1 MSNSTAKVMTSTR
14 SNIKRVIPQS
24 SSDDDDDTAIPLAK
38 RNKPTAGNS
47 DSDSDQDDQPIPTK
61 INPSKPTNS
70 IISQLPSKLQSHQQT
85 EESDSEEDLPIANTQ
100 PIQQKKRNS
109 KTSNESIDGSST
121 LTTNT
126 DSTKTNVKT
135 QDESDLSEDEP
146 IMKPKLPSFKK
157 INQTNQTSKRP
168 VSKPKKTKRES
179 SSESSSD
186 DDAPIA
192 SKGLPTKKPRL
203 SKSVKPKIEA
213 SDTKPVIAAKPK
225 SAAKSKKSHDVKPKV
240 EDSDSEV
247 PIPLANKK
255 PIKAKAKAK
264 PKTTASASTNAD
276 TKPNKKGTKVKK
288 EEEQKGSDEEAEDEE
303 YKWWEQTKDDDTK
316 KWDTLQHNGVL
327 FPPEYVPLPKHVKMK
342 YEGKSVDLPPESE
355 EVAGFFGAMLNSDH
369 CQKPTFCQNFFNDF
383 LEVLELHP
391 PRDQTKITVFEK
403 CDFTPLFEYYDAER
417 ERKKSLSKDEK
428 LKLKKEKEELEKRFQ
443 FCLLD
448 GRQEKVG
455 NFRVEPPSLFRGR
468 GEHPKTGRLKKRIY
482 AEDITINC
490 SKDAPIPEA
499 PPGHKWGSV
508 VHIDKASWLAMWKEN
523 INGAFKYVF
532 LAPGSSLKGQSDMKK
547 FEKARQ
553 LKLHIER
560 IRADY
565 RKDLDDKVMATRQ
578 RATAMYLID
587 VLALRAGNE
596 KGDDEA
602 DTVGCCSLR
611 YEHLTLEPPTTVT
624 FDFLGKDSIRFFNTV
639 QVDEAVFKNL
649 RIFKKEPK
657 SIGDMIFDRLTTS
670 SLNKHLS
677 DYMPGLTAKVFRTY
691 NASFTFEREL
701 EKNMNAL
708 KVPSL
713 AEKIYAYNKANREV
727 AVLCNHQKSVSKGHE
742 TSMEKAYDKI
752 KVMKYQRKRLRYQL
766 FSTEGFDKKKHKTFL
781 EDESDIDEDWTEAHE
796 KVLASKELERVRKK
810 FERDNAVLEEK
821 NQPLMAET
829 ELESRLK
836 EAEGYDALL
845 RKERRSK
852 KVGSVKSKPI
862 DQILLAIERIDTR
875 IEAAKTACKDRDE
888 GKETSLGTSKMNYI
902 DPRLTYAWCQRN
914 DVPVE
919 RMFTKTL
926 REKFTWAASTPGDWK
941 F

>member
-1 MSNSTAKVMTSTR
+1 MSNSTAKVMTTIR
-14 SNIKRVIPQS
+14 SNVKRIIPQS
-24 SSDDDDDTAIPLAK
+24 SSDEDDTPIHLAK
-38 RNKPTAGNS
+38 RNKPTTNNS
-47 DSDSDQDDQPIPTK
+47 DFHSDQHNQPISTK
-61 INPSKPTNS
+61 INLSKPPNS
-70 IISQLPSKLQSHQQT
+70 IISQLPSKLPSHQQT

-100 PIQQKKRNS
+100 PKKRTS

-126 DSTKTNVKT
+126 DSTKTNLKT

-146 IMKPKLPSFKK
+146 IMKQKLPSFKK
-157 INQTNQTSKRP
+157 INQTTQPSRRSISNSK
-168 VSKPKKTKRES
+168 KIKREPS
-179 SSESSSD
+179 SGASSD
-186 DDAPIA
+186 DDAPIV
-192 SKGLPTKKPRL
+192 SKAMPTKKPRL
-203 SKSVKPKIEA
+203 SKSIQPKIEEP
-213 SDTKPVIAAKPK
+213 DIKPVIATKPR
-225 SAAKSKKSHDVKPKV
+225 SAAKSKKSKDIKPKV
-240 EDSDSEV
+240 EDLDSV
-247 PIPLANKK
+247 APIPLADKK

-264 PKTTASASTNAD
+264 PNTTASASTNAD
-276 TKPNKKGTKVKK
+276 SKPNKKGAKVKK
-288 EEEQKGSDEEAEDEE
+288 EEEQKGTDEEAEDAE

-383 LEVLELHP
+383 LEVLALHP
-391 PRDQTKITVFEK
+391 PRDRTKITSFEK
-403 CDFTPLFEYYDAER
+403 CDFTPIFEYYDAER
-417 ERKKSLSKDEK
+417 ERKKSLSKEEK
-428 LKLKKEKEELEKRFQ
+428 TKLKKEKDELEKQFQ

-490 SKDAPIPEA
+490 SKDAPIPI
-499 PPGHKWGSV
+499 PPAGHQWGSV
-508 VHIDKASWLAMWKEN
+508 VHLDKASWLAMWKEN

-565 RKDLDDKVMATRQ
+565 RQELEDKVMATRQ

-611 YEHLTLEPPTTVT
+611 YEHLTLEPPSTVT

-657 SIGDMIFDRLTTS
+657 AIGDMIFDRLTTS

-701 EKNMNAL
+701 EKNMNEL
-708 KVPSL
+708 KVPTL
-713 AEKIYAYNKANREV
+713 AEKIYAYNKANRQV

-742 TSMEKAYDKI
+742 TSMEKAYEKI
-752 KVMKYQRKRLRYQL
+752 KAMKYQRRRLRYQL
-766 FSTEGFDKKKHKTFL
+766 ISNEGFEKKKHKRFL
-781 EDESDIDEDWTEAHE
+781 EDESDIDEDWMEAHE
-796 KVLASKELERVRKK
+796 KDLGLKEIEKVTKK
-810 FERDNAVLEEK
+810 FEKDNLALEK
-821 NQPLMAET
+821 AEESPMDES
-829 ELESRLK
+829 ELRLRLK
-836 EAEGYDALL
+836 EAEAHEAMI
-845 RKERRSK
+845 RKERISK
-852 KVGSVKSKPI
+852 KIESVKSKPI
-862 DQILLAIERIDTR
+862 DQIILAIEKIDTR
-875 IEAAKTACKDRDE
+875 IEAAKTACKDKDE

-919 RMFTKTL
+919 RMFAKTL

>member
-1 MSNSTAKVMTSTR
+1 MSNSTAKMMTSTR
-14 SNIKRVIPQS
+14 SNVKRIIPET
-24 SSDDDDDTAIPLAK
+24 SSDEDDTSVPLAK
-38 RNKPTAGNS
+38 RTKSTTTLNNKL
-47 DSDSDQDDQPIPTK
+47 DLDQDNQPIATK
-61 INPSKPTNS
+61 LNLSKPTNS
-70 IISQLPSKLQSHQQT
+70 IISQLPSTLHSHQQT
-85 EESDSEEDLPIANTQ
+85 EESDSEEDQPIA
-100 PIQQKKRNS
+100 QQKKRTS
-109 KTSNESIDGSST
+109 KTSIESIDGSST

-126 DSTKTNVKT
+126 DSTKTNLKT

-146 IMKPKLPSFKK
+146 IIKQKLPSFKK
-157 INQTNQTSKRP
+157 NNQTTTQPPKRRLSK
-168 VSKPKKTKRES
+168 SKKAKRES
-179 SSESSSD
+179 SSDSSSD
-186 DDAPIA
+186 DDEPIA
-192 SKGLPTKKPRL
+192 SKAIPAKKPRL
-203 SKSVKPKIEA
+203 SKSVKPKIEEC
-213 SDTKPVIAAKPK
+213 DTKPVKATKPK
-225 SAAKSKKSHDVKPKV
+225 STSKSKKNTDIKPKI
-240 EDSDSEV
+240 EDSDSEA
-247 PIPLANKK
+247 PIPLADKK

-276 TKPNKKGTKVKK
+276 SKPNKKGAKVKK
-288 EEEQKGSDEEAEDEE
+288 EEDQKGSDEEAEDEE

-342 YEGKSVDLPPESE
+342 YDGKSVDLPPEAE

-383 LEVLELHP
+383 LDVLKLHP
-391 PRDQTKITVFEK
+391 PKDKTKITSFEK
-403 CDFTPLFEYYDAER
+403 CDFTPIFEYCDAER
-417 ERKKSLSKDEK
+417 ERKKSLSKEEK
-428 LKLKKEKEELEKRFQ
+428 LKLKKEKEELEKKFQ

-499 PPGHKWGSV
+499 PAGHQWGSV
-508 VHIDKASWLAMWKEN
+508 VHLDKASWLAMWKEN

-565 RKDLDDKVMATRQ
+565 RKELSDNVMATRQ

-611 YEHLTLEPPTTVT
+611 YEHLTLEPPSTVT

-639 QVDEAVFKNL
+639 QVDEAVFRNL
-649 RIFKKEPK
+649 KIFKKEPK
-657 SIGDMIFDRLTTS
+657 TIGDMIFDRLTTA

-701 EKNMNAL
+701 EKNMDAL

-742 TSMEKAYDKI
+742 TSMEKAYEKI
-752 KVMKYQRKRLRYQL
+752 KAMKYQRRRLRYQL
-766 FSTEGFDKKKHKTFL
+766 FSTKEFDKKKHKQFL
-781 EDESDIDEDWTEAHE
+781 EDESEIDEDWMEAHE
-796 KVLASKELERVRKK
+796 KDLGLKEIERVTKK
-810 FERDNAVLEEK
+810 FERENATLEKEEKPLLEEG
-821 NQPLMAET
+821 
-829 ELESRLK
+829 ELKRRIQ
-836 EAEGYDALL
+836 EAEGFESLMRTQ
-845 RKERRSK
+845 RKSRKIEP
-852 KVGSVKSKPI
+852 VKSRPM
-862 DQILLAIERIDTR
+862 DQILSAIEKIDVR

-902 DPRLTYAWCQRN
+902 DPRLTYAWCRRN